1 MERTPDRRVRR
12 TRALLRQ
19 GLAQLMGAKSVNE
32 VTVTELVDLVD
43 INRSTFYLHYRD
55 IPHMLECVEQEL
67 YDQVL
72 HAMEEN
78 LTGRYEGSNLPFL
91 EDVFSILFAN
101 RDICAALLGPRGD
114 IGFLHRIEEM
124 LSHYILTPLQ
134 RTQPDVAYRYGR
146 GLPLH
151 LLCGGGHGPHQGLA
165 VPGLPRVPPG
175 HGLSHCRPHRRGDTP
190 IKKSGKS
197 EDFPDFFI
205 LSNNSRFEEKERLP
219 WIGKKPSAE
228 FSRLGREND

>member
-1 MERTPDRRVRR
+1 MERKPDRRVRR

-67 YDQVL
+67 YDEIF
-72 HAMEEN
+72 HAMETTFNGRFEGDN
-78 LTGRYEGSNLPFL
+78 LGFL

-124 LSHYILTPLQ
+124 LSQYILTPLQ
-134 RTQPDVAYRYGR
+134 RTQPDVAYRYTFCVAGGMGLIKDWLSR
-146 GLPLH
+146 GCPES
-151 LLCGGGHGPHQGLA
+151 PQDMA
-165 VPGLPRVPPG
+165 VRTAALIAGVT
-175 HGLSHCRPHRRGDTP
+175 HR
-190 IKKSGKS
+190 
-197 EDFPDFFI
+197 
-205 LSNNSRFEEKERLP
+205 
-219 WIGKKPSAE
+219 
-228 FSRLGREND
+228 